1 MPKTEAGINSSYTY
15 YTPHTLVPDNRMGC
29 RGPESKVCKTPLLIL
44 PYKDSIK
51 EVPWWLCRVTAE
63 AWVTAAGGGGEGG
76 GASGRGRRGGR
87 GGGGEG
93 KKKKKRWK
101 EKGLKTRAE

>member
-63 AWVTAAGGGGEGG
+63 AWVTAAVQVQSLTPGLLHAAGK
-76 GASGRGRRGGR
+76 A
-87 GGGGEG
+87 
-93 KKKKKRWK
+93 KKKKKKMEGKRIEDK
-101 EKGLKTRAE
+101 SRVNA